1 MSYSAQHLKETAE
14 IVAKI
19 NPADCEKCVAELR
32 AVRDHGG
39 RLFMLGVGGSAANA
53 SHAVNDFRK
62 ITGIETYA
70 PTDNV
75 SELTARTNDDGWA
88 SVFVEWL
95 RVENARPQEP
105 FAVLVGA
112 PGALTT
118 GALSLDEA
126 YALARE
132 HAPRLVL
139 GGVAIAERHARKG
152 EEHLRLMKKQEA
164 GCRFFVTQTVY
175 DASATRSL
183 ISDYARASRKA
194 GVAPAPLIF
203 TFSPCG
209 SAKTLE
215 LLKWLGVGVPRWLE
229 NELLDAHDILETSLE
244 LSRATFADVLGYAR
258 THKLPVG
265 ANVESVAIRREEI
278 DASVALFQALRA
290 QLRGW

>member
-1 MSYSAQHLKETAE
+1 
-14 IVAKI
+14 
-19 NPADCEKCVAELR
+19 
-32 AVRDHGG
+32 
-39 RLFMLGVGGSAANA
+39 
-53 SHAVNDFRK
+53 
-62 ITGIETYA
+62 
-70 PTDNV
+70 
-75 SELTARTNDDGWA
+75 
-88 SVFVEWL
+88 
-95 RVENARPQEP
+95 
-105 FAVLVGA
+105 
-112 PGALTT
+112 
-118 GALSLDEA
+118 
-126 YALARE
+126 
-132 HAPRLVL
+132 
-139 GGVAIAERHARKG
+139 AERHARKG

-278 DASVALFQALRA
+278 DASVALFQALRT